1 MNLTPPPRPT
11 AWRKGDA
18 YRWAIVEACPEC
30 GGTIFGIGRTIGRH
44 VRYKACKI
52 CGTYT
57 KRVGDD
63 LASKAH
69 LFSLPSVVQIPG

>member
-1 MNLTPPPRPT
+1 MPIATVPPPP
-11 AWRKGDA
+11 WKPGDP

-30 GGTIFGIGRTIGRH
+30 GGTIFRADKTVGRR
-44 VRYKACKI
+44 VRWKVCKT
-52 CGTYT
+52 CGEYI

-69 LFSLPSVVQIPG
+69 LVGLPPI